1 MIMEIVIVIC
11 LLVIIVLLLHDKVVI
26 YKWSDQNKA
35 SEKVNP
41 ELPDIIGQPKP
52 LPRLHEPIEAIE
64 SQVDVLFVDPH
75 NLDIEYDENEIVRI
89 QIPQEELDEVFGTM
103 HDFEE
108 EEESWMGQGVEV
120 DDFGF
125 AQGVSFDEL
134 AKVGRILK
142 EEKLEFNQKLEAVEI
157 VQKLQGTELFYL
169 LENSI
174 EGASRKIALLLDSSF
189 NSSTDSISSTMRSDD
204 LSDFDIEEYI

>member
-1 MIMEIVIVIC
+1 MEIVIVIC

-64 SQVDVLFVDPH
+64 SQVDVPFVDPH

-89 QIPQEELDEVFGTM
+89 QIPQEDLDEVFGTM
-103 HDFEE
+103 PDFEE
-108 EEESWMGQGVEV
+108 EEESWMRQGVEV

-174 EGASRKIALLLDSSF
+174 EGASRKIAQLLDSSF
-189 NSSTDSISSTMRSDD
+189 NSSTDSTSSTMRSDD